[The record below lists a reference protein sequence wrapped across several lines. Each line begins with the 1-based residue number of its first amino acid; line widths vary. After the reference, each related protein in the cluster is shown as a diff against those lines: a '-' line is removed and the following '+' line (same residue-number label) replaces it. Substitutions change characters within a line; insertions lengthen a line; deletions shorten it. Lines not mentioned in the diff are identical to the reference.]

1 MFNGQIEEATQ
12 GMGWCGPRGR
22 RKPGTWSQANQHVVW
37 VIILSPGPD
46 VSLLSF
52 FSRGWSGLFVL
63 VSECSALSSGGH
75 KEEKEE

>member
-52 FSRGWSGLFVL
+52 FSRGWS
-63 VSECSALSSGGH
+63 
-75 KEEKEE
+75 